1 VSNPG
6 KPPIVR
12 AVLIGVTG
20 RMGQA
25 LLRAAPGLGE
35 LLITGA
41 IASPASLALGRD
53 AGEVSG
59 GPRMNLTV
67 ESDLARALGQ
77 ADVALD
83 FSSPLATPSNVR
95 ACREA
100 RKALLVGT
108 TGFGAEVEAGI
119 EAAARDIPL
128 LVAAN
133 TSIGVAVLTELVR
146 SAARRLPP
154 SFDIDVLDFHHRLKP
169 DAPSGTALALGAAAA
184 AARVHG
190 LSPGRAPGP
199 AAPSAAASAA
209 SSAAA
214 SAASSGLPSA
224 ARAGA
229 RPEGRIDFA
238 SVRAGDVVGEHTVLF
253 SGAGEQLSLTHR
265 AGDRAVFARGALQA
279 ALWLVSQPPGRYS
292 MSDFLGFETD
302 T

>member
-1 VSNPG
+1 MSSIG

-25 LLRAAPGLGE
+25 LLRAAPAFGE

-53 AGEVSG
+53 AGEVAG
-59 GPRMNLTV
+59 TDRMNLTV
-67 ESDLARALGQ
+67 ASDLPDSLGQ

-83 FSSPLATPSNVR
+83 FSSPLATASNVR

-108 TGFGAEVEAGI
+108 TGFGAETEAAI

-133 TSIGVAVLTELVR
+133 TSVGVAVLTELVR
-146 SAARRLPP
+146 SAARRLPA
-154 SFDIDVLDFHHRLKP
+154 SFDIDVLDFHHRGKP

-184 AARVHG
+184 GARG
-190 LSPGRAPGP
+190 SELPPGP
-199 AAPSAAASAA
+199 AT
-209 SSAAA
+209 
-214 SAASSGLPSA
+214 
-224 ARAGA
+224 ARARS
-229 RPEGRIDFA
+229 RPEGQIDFS
-238 SVRAGDVVGEHTVLF
+238 SVRAGDLVGEHTVLF
-253 SGAGEQLSLTHR
+253 SGTGEQLSLTHR
-265 AGDRAVFARGALQA
+265 ASDRAVFARGALQA

-292 MSDFLGFETD
+292 MSDVLGFKTS

>member
-1 VSNPG
+1 MSGTG

-12 AVLIGVTG
+12 AVLIGITG

-25 LLRAAPGLGE
+25 LLRCAPAFGE

-53 AGEVSG
+53 AGEVAG
-59 GPRMNLTV
+59 GGRMNLAV
-67 ESDLARALGQ
+67 ASDLEAALGQ

-83 FSSPLATPSNVR
+83 FSSPLATAANLH

-100 RKALLVGT
+100 RKPLLLGT
-108 TGFGAEVEAGI
+108 TGFGAEAAAAI

-146 SAARRLPP
+146 SAAGRLPP
-154 SFDIDVLDFHHRLKP
+154 SFDIDVLEFHHRLKP

-184 AARVHG
+184 AARG
-190 LSPGRAPGP
+190 NALAPGRAAGP
-199 AAPSAAASAA
+199 
-209 SSAAA
+209 
-214 SAASSGLPSA
+214 
-224 ARAGA
+224 
-229 RPEGRIDFA
+229 RPQGRIDFA
-238 SVRAGDVVGEHTVLF
+238 SVRAGDVVGEHTVLL
-253 SGAGEQLSLTHR
+253 SGTGEQLSLTHR
-265 AGDRAVFARGALQA
+265 ASDRAVFARGALQA

-292 MSDFLGFETD
+292 MGDFLGLKTN

>member
-1 VSNPG
+1 MLSTS

-25 LLRAAPGLGE
+25 LLRAAPAFGQ

-41 IASPASLALGRD
+41 IASPGSLALGRD
-53 AGEVSG
+53 TGEVAGED
-59 GPRMNLTV
+59 RMNLTV
-67 ESDLARALGQ
+67 ASDLPASLEE

-83 FSSPLATPSNVR
+83 FSSPLATAQNVR

-100 RKALLVGT
+100 RKALLIGT
-108 TGFGAEVEAGI
+108 TGFGAEVEATI

-146 SAARRLPP
+146 SAAQRLPP

-184 AARVHG
+184 AARG
-190 LSPGRAPGP
+190 SPVPGTAPGP
-199 AAPSAAASAA
+199 AT
-209 SSAAA
+209 
-214 SAASSGLPSA
+214 
-224 ARAGA
+224 ARARS
-229 RPEGRIDFA
+229 RPEGQIEFA
-238 SVRAGDVVGEHTVLF
+238 SVRAGDLAGEHTVLF
-253 SGAGEQLSLTHR
+253 SGTGEQLSLTHR
-265 AGDRAVFARGALQA
+265 ASDRAVFARGALQA

-292 MSDFLGFETD
+292 MGDFLGFKTK